1 MAIMKLAKTKKT
13 MFAVVA
19 LLTIFTTPLLAE
31 DFLGVPVVPGSEVVD
46 RTEDRVEMKTAMSR
60 DEIVD
65 FYEGLLKD
73 HKDIKTIER
82 EETTQITDYGNL
94 KWHSIAVSKKK
105 LEGKTTVIIKKDSW
119 SWIFGTLVLRYIGVF
134 AVIIMLFICMSITG
148 AVISRSVKRI
158 EAKKA
163 ADGTGTHEQEMV
175 AVALAAAKDLENR
188 KSGKH

>member
-1 MAIMKLAKTKKT
+1 

-46 RTEDRVEMKTAMSR
+46 RTEDRVKMKTAMSR

-65 FYEGLLKD
+65 FYEGILKD
-73 HKDIKTIER
+73 YKDIKTIER
-82 EETTQITDYGNL
+82 EETTQITDHGNL

-105 LEGKTTVIIKKDSW
+105 LEGKTVVVIKKDSW
-119 SWIFGTLVLRYIGVF
+119 SWILGTLVLRYIGVF
-134 AVIIMLFICMSITG
+134 AVIMMLFLCMSITG
-148 AVISRSVKRI
+148 AVISRSLNKI

-163 ADGTGTHEQEMV
+163 ADGTGAHEQEMV

-188 KSGKH
+188 KSGKL